1 MYITIFFWASSF
13 DVKSKSYSETVIPV
27 ANTCMFMNN
36 SRLQHIQFHFPYH
49 KIVQI

>member
-13 DVKSKSYSETVIPV
+13 DVKSKSYSETVI
-27 ANTCMFMNN
+27 ANTCMFINN
-36 SRLQHIQFHFPYH
+36 SRLQRIQFHFPYH